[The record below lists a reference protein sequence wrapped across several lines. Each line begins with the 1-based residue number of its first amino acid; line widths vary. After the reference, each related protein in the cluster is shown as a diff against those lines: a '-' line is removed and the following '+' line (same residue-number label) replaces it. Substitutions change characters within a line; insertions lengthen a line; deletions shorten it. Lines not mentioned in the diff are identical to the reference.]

1 MIKSMKKISKYLSS
15 IYNDGGDNNFFGIYK
30 DPYYIQVF
38 GGRKAPKVYLDA
50 VSNAHLLEEREK
62 LSDEKI
68 DKLEEM
74 GFEEEPR
81 SSNFSKEFD
90 FSEQKIPELTDFIV
104 KVLQIYEIDPY
115 KADFE
120 IELD

>member
-1 MIKSMKKISKYLSS
+1 MKKISKYLSS
-15 IYNDGGDNNFFGIYK
+15 IYNEGGDSNFFGIYK

-50 VSNAHLLEEREK
+50 VSNAHLLEEKEK
-62 LSDEKI
+62 LSIHQIE
-68 DKLEEM
+68 KLEEM

-90 FSEQKIPELTDFIV
+90 FSGQKIPELTDFIV
-104 KVLQIYEIDPY
+104 KVLEIYEIDPF